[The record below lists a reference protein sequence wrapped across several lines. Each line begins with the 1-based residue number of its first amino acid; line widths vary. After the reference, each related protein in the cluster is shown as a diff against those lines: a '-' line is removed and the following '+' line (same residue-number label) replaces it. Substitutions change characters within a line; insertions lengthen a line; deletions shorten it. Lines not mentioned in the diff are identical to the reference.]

1 MISIGLPGKF
11 ALSQSLIE
19 REATGTDAPKID
31 FEIPASIMSCA
42 KKRVNDY
49 VAGRMAA
56 HQAIASQTCNQFS
69 AGQSLEVTRQANGMP
84 SWPDPLVGSI
94 THTKQFAWA
103 VVGFQA
109 DLLGIGI
116 DCEQIVS
123 RRTSLDISELV
134 ATRDELDLIQSKF
147 DFETS
152 LTLCFS
158 AKEAVYK
165 TINPITNWP
174 IDFRDLSVNTFND
187 SSLRIQLK
195 PNRFDF
201 TPAIVFDVGFEFADD
216 HVFSWSLFPH
226 SPISVDLTRHISSRQ
241 FYCTKNRSTV
251 ASI

>member
-1 MISIGLPGKF
+1 MREK
-11 ALSQSLIE
+11 ACE
-19 REATGTDAPKID
+19 RLC
-31 FEIPASIMSCA
+31 S
-42 KKRVNDY
+42 R
-49 VAGRMAA
+49 
-56 HQAIASQTCNQFS
+56 
-69 AGQSLEVTRQANGMP
+69 ANGRSSSDRESNVQTGGIWLVSP
-84 SWPDPLVGSI
+84 WQLLGKQTVCRAGPNPFVGSI

-109 DLLGIGI
+109 DLLGIGV

-201 TPAIVFDVGFEFADD
+201 ATAIGFDVGFEFADD

-241 FYCTKNRSTV
+241 FHSIKNRSTV